1 VQTNISKSI
10 FPLFIVST
18 KSSEPTFSAPDD
30 LASSILSLAQITAT
44 EIFFPFP
51 CGRSTV
57 VLRV

>member
-10 FPLFIVST
+10 FPLFIAST

-51 CGRSTV
+51 
-57 VLRV
+57 